1 MPRPID
7 LIEDTDR
14 DVIVVETAH
23 STGYV
28 IPAHTHR
35 RVQLLHA
42 TTGIMRLE
50 TKYGAWIVPPGFA
63 VWIPAGV
70 VHKVHTVNVV
80 TRSLYVRGEALAS
93 PPAKCRVIEVS
104 PLLRELIASAMKV
117 PLFYDRASRDGKL
130 MEMVLAEASAQ
141 PEVFLHLPMPAEP
154 HLAALC
160 HAFFEA
166 PTQASP
172 PAAWAARLHV
182 SERTFSRRFLA
193 STGMTFMGWRQ
204 QACVLVAMSRL
215 SLGDSVT
222 RIALDMGYES
232 PSSFST
238 MFKKAM
244 GVAPTAYGRSA
255 GAARRV
261 TMSFSSRPSPSTS

>member
-1 MPRPID
+1 MPRLID

-14 DVIVVETAH
+14 DVIVVETEH

-50 TKYGAWIVPPGFA
+50 TKYGAWVVPPGFA

-70 VHKVHTVNVV
+70 VHKVSTINVT
-80 TRSLYVRGEALAS
+80 TRSLYMREGALARV
-93 PPAKCRVIEVS
+93 PDKCRVIEVS
-104 PLLRELIASAMKV
+104 PLLRELIAAAMKV
-117 PLFYDRASRDGKL
+117 PLLYEQGSRDGKL
-130 MEMVLAEASAQ
+130 MDMVVCEASAQ
-141 PEVFLHLPMPAEP
+141 PEVFLHLPMPSEP

-160 HAFFEA
+160 HAFFEC
-166 PTQASP
+166 PTQATA
-172 PAAWAARLHV
+172 PAEWAARLHV
-182 SERTFSRRFLA
+182 SERTFYRRFLS
-193 STGMTFMGWRQ
+193 STGMTFINWRQ

-238 MFKKAM
+238 MFRKAM
-244 GVAPTAYGRSA
+244 GVAPTAYVRNAGRAPASA
-255 GAARRV
+255 K
-261 TMSFSSRPSPSTS
+261 

>member
-1 MPRPID
+1 MMPNANANAMPRTID

-28 IPAHTHR
+28 IPAHTHK

-70 VHKVHTVNVV
+70 VHRVSTINVT
-80 TRSLYVRGEALAS
+80 TRSLYVRAGALAR
-93 PPAKCRVIEVS
+93 PPDRCRVIEVS
-104 PLLRELIASAMKV
+104 PLLRELIAAAMKV
-117 PLFYDRASRDGKL
+117 PLLYEQDARDGKL
-130 MEMVLAEASAQ
+130 MDMVLCEASTQ
-141 PEVFLHLPMPAEP
+141 SEVSLHLPMPSEP

-160 HAFFEA
+160 HTFFES
-166 PTQASP
+166 PTQASS
-172 PAAWAARLHV
+172 PADWAARLHV
-182 SERTFSRRFLA
+182 SERTFYRRFLA
-193 STGMTFMGWRQ
+193 STGMTFINWRQ

-222 RIALDMGYES
+222 RIALDMGYEN

-238 MFKKAM
+238 MFRKAM
-244 GVAPTAYGRSA
+244 GVAPTVYSRNAGREP
-255 GAARRV
+255 AA
-261 TMSFSSRPSPSTS
+261 TA